1 MGKYHTDYEI
11 LEALREYAQWAED
24 IDEQMSYWLNHA
36 VERMEQKD
44 RQIEFLQRRAEVAA
58 NIIGHNQINEVMYE
72 EG

>member
-1 MGKYHTDYEI
+1 MSKYHTDYEI
-11 LEALREYAQWAED
+11 FEALREYAHWAED
-24 IDEQMSYWLNHA
+24 VDEQMSYWLHQA

-58 NIIGHNQINEVMYE
+58 NIIGQNQINEVMYE